1 MYHAC
6 NLSNRSP
13 SQKLSK
19 PVPTNGLLA
28 SRSTLC
34 QTTVRPVR
42 LGSLPN
48 APTRPPLESQ
58 NRANRLQAPR
68 LSLRVVTVKSIKYND
83 FVYARGICKKCLK
96 KSRDTEESSNPTDN
110 NCHLTRATIL

>member
-48 APTRPPLESQ
+48 APTRPPLESK
-58 NRANRLQAPR
+58 NRANRL
-68 LSLRVVTVKSIKYND
+68 N
-83 FVYARGICKKCLK
+83 
-96 KSRDTEESSNPTDN
+96 
-110 NCHLTRATIL
+110 ATIPNTIRCTTDRFRKNVEKLVLTISAAAIRKQDSAVMELDLQKSQSVTASIAP